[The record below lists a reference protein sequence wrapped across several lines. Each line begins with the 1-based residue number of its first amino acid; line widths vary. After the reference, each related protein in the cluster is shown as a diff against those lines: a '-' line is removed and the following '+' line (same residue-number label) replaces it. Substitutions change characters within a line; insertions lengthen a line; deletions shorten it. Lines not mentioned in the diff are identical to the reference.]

1 MSTTPMLLMK
11 EQGDRPPQSAHEPMQ
26 PIEIRNLV
34 PGSSEWLKARRLG
47 IGGSD
52 VAAILG
58 LSPWV
63 TAYEVFLDKRG
74 QLPLAANDSGPLRWG
89 RLLEPVLKQEYGHR
103 TGFAVATVPMLR
115 SHHHPFMLANLDGLV
130 TQGPGWWA
138 VPDSR
143 VVEFKTAR
151 SDWDWGED
159 GSDGVPLYY
168 LLQVQHYMLITGC
181 TLADVAVLIGGSDFR
196 ILHVVADAELQAMLL
211 QAELEFWT
219 RVENNDPPPPANIA
233 DARRRWGALA
243 DRGLLIANDKDL
255 ELVHNLRETV
265 TVLKEVEASEATQKK
280 TLMERLGAAGADSLV
295 DADGRTLITWKL
307 PAAPRRFDEQ
317 AFAAEHP
324 DLFKQY
330 IRQGTAA
337 RRFLLKSQQQ
347 P

>member
-1 MSTTPMLLMK
+1 MNNDLAIGTASDRTVGAVDLL
-11 EQGDRPPQSAHEPMQ
+11 SAE
-26 PIEIRNLV
+26 LV
-34 PGSSEWLKARRLG
+34 PGSTDWLKARRKG

-58 LSPWV
+58 LSPWA

-74 QLPLAANDSGPLRWG
+74 QLPLVANDSAPLRWG

-103 TGFAVATVPMLR
+103 TGLAVATMPMLR
-115 SHHHPFMLANLDGLV
+115 STLHPFMLANLDGMV
-130 TQGPGWWA
+130 TAPHA
-138 VPDSR
+138 R

-159 GSDGVPLYY
+159 GSDAVPLYY
-168 LLQVQHYMLITGC
+168 SVQVQHYMFIIGC

-196 ILHVVADAELQAMLL
+196 ILHVAADPELQAMLL

-219 RVENNDPPPPANIA
+219 RVENNDPPPPANVA
-233 DARRRWGALA
+233 DARRRWGTLA

-255 ELVHNLRETV
+255 ELVSNLHETV
-265 TVLKEVEASEATQKK
+265 AVLKECEASEATQKK

-295 DADGRTLITWKL
+295 DVDGKTLLTWKL

-330 IRQGTAA
+330 VRPGTAS
-337 RRFLLKSQQQ
+337 RRFLLKQS
-347 P
+347 